1 MICHGG
7 SPLWYAATSVE
18 PWTDSGRSAPLSRSG
33 RTDSNL
39 LTEVRA
45 MAGSIWGSR
54 RNVAPY
60 LGATIVIVLGF
71 GGILLTSMM
80 VFPKAAFETLLAVS
94 AGFVVVL
101 GVFWAMRPS
110 AELPSAIYG
119 WVLNRQT
126 KSDDQLEG
134 YEPLTKRT
142 RRLNPATQVPPSV
155 DDVRGIKESS
165 NNWVPTG
172 ASTPKRVTR
181 SRRLG
186 TNDPK
191 TESRED
197 DH

>member
-1 MICHGG
+1 MLRAVREVDRLR
-7 SPLWYAATSVE
+7 SLATS
-18 PWTDSGRSAPLSRSG
+18 GLQR

-39 LTEVRA
+39 LTEVRV

-80 VFPKAAFETLLAVS
+80 VFPQAAFETLLAVS

-101 GVFWAMRPS
+101 GFFWAMRPS

-119 WVLNRQT
+119 WVLNR
-126 KSDDQLEG
+126 KLKNDDQLEG

-142 RRLNPATQVPPSV
+142 KRLNPAIQVPPSV

-191 TESRED
+191 TESRGD

>member
-1 MICHGG
+1 
-7 SPLWYAATSVE
+7 
-18 PWTDSGRSAPLSRSG
+18 
-33 RTDSNL
+33 
-39 LTEVRA
+39 

-80 VFPKAAFETLLAVS
+80 VFPQAAFETLLAVS
-94 AGFVVVL
+94 AGFVAVL
-101 GVFWAMRPS
+101 GFFWAMRPS

-119 WVLNRQT
+119 WVLNRKT
-126 KSDDQLEG
+126 KSDDGLEG

-142 RRLNPATQVPPSV
+142 KRLNPATQAPPSV
-155 DDVRGIKESS
+155 DDVRGIKASS

-172 ASTPKRVTR
+172 SNTPKRVTR

-186 TNDPK
+186 TNDSK
-191 TESRED
+191 TESSAEGQ
-197 DH
+197 

>member
-1 MICHGG
+1 
-7 SPLWYAATSVE
+7 
-18 PWTDSGRSAPLSRSG
+18 
-33 RTDSNL
+33 
-39 LTEVRA
+39 

-80 VFPKAAFETLLAVS
+80 VFPEAAFETLLAVT

-101 GVFWAMRPS
+101 GFFWAMRPS
-110 AELPSAIYG
+110 AELPSAIYA
-119 WVLNRQT
+119 WVLNRKT
-126 KSDDQLEG
+126 KNDDDLEG

-142 RRLNPATQVPPSV
+142 KRLNPTNQVPPSV
-155 DDVRGIKESS
+155 DDLRGIKESS

-172 ASTPKRVTR
+172 SSTPKRVTR

-186 TNDPK
+186 LHDNRS
-191 TESRED
+191 ESNAD
-197 DH
+197 GP